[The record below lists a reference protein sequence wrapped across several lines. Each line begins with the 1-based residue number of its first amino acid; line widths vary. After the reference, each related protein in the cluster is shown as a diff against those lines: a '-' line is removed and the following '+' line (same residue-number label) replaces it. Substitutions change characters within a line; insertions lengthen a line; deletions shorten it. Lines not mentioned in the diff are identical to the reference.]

1 MIVVSVVTQV
11 IDLANDWLC
20 PCQFTLSLK
29 NWVKKGLKV
38 LLNLNESHVGYT
50 EVTETLERKVKA
62 SLDARYAYEHHLM
75 QQGGRGIGT
84 KIKTVKS

>member
-1 MIVVSVVTQV
+1 MMVVKVITQV
-11 IDLANDWLC
+11 IDLANDFLC

-50 EVTETLERKVKA
+50 EVTETVSRKVRA
-62 SLDARYAYEHHLM
+62 SLDAR
-75 QQGGRGIGT
+75 
-84 KIKTVKS
+84 